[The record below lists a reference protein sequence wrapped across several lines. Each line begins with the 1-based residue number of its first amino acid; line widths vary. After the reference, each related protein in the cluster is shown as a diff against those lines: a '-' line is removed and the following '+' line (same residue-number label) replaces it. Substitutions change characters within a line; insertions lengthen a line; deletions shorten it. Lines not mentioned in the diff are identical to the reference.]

1 METPY
6 ALGDLTQSAKRI
18 VVGPLSRVQCF
29 STWHSTTS
37 SHEQSEWQDAS
48 RIMEPAQFPLGE

>member
-6 ALGDLTQSAKRI
+6 ALA
-18 VVGPLSRVQCF
+18 
-29 STWHSTTS
+29 

-48 RIMEPAQFPLGE
+48 RIMEFTCSKTCFGKADLML